1 LLKNF
6 VQKKKNFIFDAL
18 IILPVNVIEIIRK
31 PILLTINWFYQPF
44 KRYIPAETFRYAVCG
59 GANTVF
65 DIFLYFIS
73 YNFILDKRDLH
84 LKLITVSP
92 HIAAFFMAFCITFPT
107 GFFLSK
113 YITFSH
119 SELKGRIQLFR
130 YGVTVL
136 MCILLNYVFL
146 KLFVEY
152 CGWYPTIAKIAT
164 TLIVVVYSYFS
175 QKYFTFRTNVSTV

>member
-1 LLKNF
+1 MSAI
-6 VQKKKNFIFDAL
+6 NFIRTT
-18 IILPVNVIEIIRK
+18 ILSI
-31 PILLTINWFYQPF
+31 INWFYKPF
-44 KRYIPAETFRYAVCG
+44 KKYIPAETFRYAVCG

-65 DIFLYFIS
+65 DIFLYFIN
-73 YNFILDKRDLH
+73 YNYILDRKFIH
-84 LKLITVSP
+84 FKFITISP

-119 SELKGRIQLFR
+119 SELRGRIQLFR
-130 YGVTVL
+130 YGLTVL

-152 CGWYPTIAKIAT
+152 LGWYPTFSKIIT
-164 TLIVVVYSYFS
+164 TVIVVVYSYFS

>member
-1 LLKNF
+1 MK
-6 VQKKKNFIFDAL
+6 
-18 IILPVNVIEIIRK
+18 VIEIICN
-31 PILLTINWFYQPF
+31 PILQFINWFHKPF
-44 KRYIPAETFRYAVCG
+44 QKFVPAETFRYAVCG
-59 GANTVF
+59 GSNTAF

-73 YNFILDKRDLH
+73 YNYILEKKLVQ
-84 LKLITVSP
+84 LKFLSISP
-92 HIAAFFMAFCITFPT
+92 HIAAFMMAFSITFPT

-130 YGVTVL
+130 YGLTVL
-136 MCILLNYVFL
+136 MCILLNYFFL

-152 CGWYPTIAKIAT
+152 CGWYPTFSKIIT
-164 TLIVVVYSYFS
+164 TVIVVIYSYFS

>member
-1 LLKNF
+1 ML
-6 VQKKKNFIFDAL
+6 
-18 IILPVNVIEIIRK
+18 VNAIEIVRN
-31 PILLTINWFYQPF
+31 PILQLINWVYKPF
-44 KRYIPAETFRYAVCG
+44 QKFIPAETFRYAVCG

-65 DIFLYFIS
+65 DIFLYFIN
-73 YNFILDKRDLH
+73 YNYILEKKQVH
-84 LKLITVSP
+84 LKLFTISP

-113 YITFSH
+113 YITFSQ

-136 MCILLNYVFL
+136 MCILLNYIFL

-152 CGWYPTIAKIAT
+152 CGWYPTASKIAT
-164 TLIVVVYSYFS
+164 TMIVVVYSYFS